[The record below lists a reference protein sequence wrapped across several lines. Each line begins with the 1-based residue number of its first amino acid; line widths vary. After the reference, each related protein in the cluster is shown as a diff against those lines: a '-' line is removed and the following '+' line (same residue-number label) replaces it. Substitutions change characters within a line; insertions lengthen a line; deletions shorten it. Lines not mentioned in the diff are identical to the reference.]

1 MVRRIKKEIFTQEQ
15 LEKIQ
20 QLIDL
25 GYDKATQIYNN
36 RAKVG
41 LKMKRQTFF
50 DLFNKTSILPNPIK
64 PKKSR
69 DRIAFFVAR
78 VDGSEKPDHEVREK
92 MQEFAYLDKE
102 TLLEIAYRLI
112 DDLKRFN
119 SIKGAYFR
127 ISFDIYKSSVH
138 RSSQE
143 NARAGINFKEEQGET
158 LISQYDVTQ
167 TTKLLK
173 AYVVGLSF
181 VNNLVQAEKLTNDLS
196 IAIRPKNKQLWKL
209 IEEIR
214 REI

>member
-1 MVRRIKKEIFTQEQ
+1 MGFT
-15 LEKIQ
+15 
-20 QLIDL
+20 
-25 GYDKATQIYNN
+25 KATQIYKN
-36 RAKVG
+36 RSLVG

-50 DLFNKTSILPNPIK
+50 DLFKKTSVLSTPTK

-69 DRIAFFVAR
+69 ERIAFFVSR
-78 VDGSEKPDHEVREK
+78 VDGSEKTDHEVKEK
-92 MQEFAYLDKE
+92 LQEFAYLDQG
-102 TLLEIAYRLI
+102 TLMEIAYHII

-119 SIKGAYFR
+119 AIKGAYFR
-127 ISFDIYKSSVH
+127 ISFNIYKSSVH

-143 NARAGINFKEEQGET
+143 NAKAGIKFMEEQGET
-158 LISQYDVTQ
+158 LISEYDATQ

-214 REI
+214 KEI